1 MVYTNRLARKRWSTV
16 ISRRMH
22 VKARYLTA
30 ATLAAVIAVA
40 GCSSSKSTGS
50 SSPSTS
56 APAAAAST
64 PAAAASTPAAAAST
78 PAAAA
83 SGTLTVWLQTDAQT
97 GWPKEVAAATAAF
110 NAKNPGVK
118 VDVQYQTWA
127 DHLTKLDAA
136 LAASPPD
143 VVELGNTE
151 TTKYMA
157 DGALADITADKA
169 KFDNS
174 ATWLKGLADSV
185 TYNGKL
191 YGVPYYAGARGVI
204 YSTAAFTKAGI
215 TAPPTTLAELM
226 ADGLKLK
233 GVIPSTQSALYWP
246 GKEWYGAMSF
256 VYGYGG
262 DIASNASGKWVADLE
277 QPNAIAGLTELKS
290 LYTALSKAPADID
303 ESKQDSAMAQGQAA
317 MIYGNGWEEGSVN
330 DPKTGNPA
338 LKIDAFPMPGKDA
351 SAPLPTFLGGSDLVI
366 PAASKNVAWAEEW
379 INDFTGNTGMT
390 ALVNDA
396 KPIPNTTSLISLL
409 GDSPFAKAAAQSW
422 FVPTAPNWADV
433 ESQNVL
439 QNMLSGILSGKQS
452 IPAAAKAAD
461 TQINTI
467 LNGS

>member
-1 MVYTNRLARKRWSTV
+1 M
-16 ISRRMH
+16 
-22 VKARYLTA
+22 KARYLTA

-40 GCSSSKSTGS
+40 GCSSSKSTSSASTASASAGAS
-50 SSPSTS
+50 SS
-56 APAAAAST
+56 AAASA
-64 PAAAASTPAAAAST
+64 P
-78 PAAAA
+78 A

-97 GWPKEVAAATAAF
+97 GWPKEVAAAQTAF
-110 NAKNPGVK
+110 NAKYPNVK

-136 LAASPPD
+136 LAATPPD

-157 DGALADITADKA
+157 DGALADISADKA

-174 ATWLKGLADSV
+174 STWLKGLADSV
-185 TYNGKL
+185 TYNGKT

-204 YSTAAFTKAGI
+204 YSTDAFTKAGI
-215 TAPPTTLAELM
+215 TAPPTTLAELQ
-226 ADGLKLK
+226 ADGDKLK
-233 GVIPSTQSALYWP
+233 AVIPSTQSALYWP

-277 QPNAIAGLTELKS
+277 QPNAVAGLTELKT
-290 LYTALSKAPADID
+290 LYTDLSKAPADID

-351 SAPLPTFLGGSDLVI
+351 GTPLPTFLGGSDLVI
-366 PAASKNVAWAEEW
+366 PAASTHVAWAEEW
-379 INDFTGNTGMT
+379 INDFTGTTGMT

-396 KPIPNTTSLISLL
+396 KVIPNTTSLISLL
-409 GDSPFAKAAAQSW
+409 GNSPFAAAAAQSW

-439 QNMLSGILSGKQS
+439 QNMLSSILSGSSS
-452 IPAAAKAAD
+452 IADATKTAD
-461 TQINTI
+461 TQINSI

>member
-1 MVYTNRLARKRWSTV
+1 
-16 ISRRMH
+16 

-40 GCSSSKSTGS
+40 GCSSSKSTSSGSTASASASAGGS
-50 SSPSTS
+50 SSASS
-56 APAAAAST
+56 SAAASG
-64 PAAAASTPAAAAST
+64 
-78 PAAAA
+78 AA

-97 GWPKEVAAATAAF
+97 GWPKEVAAAQTAF
-110 NAKNPGVK
+110 NAKYPNVK

-136 LAASPPD
+136 LAATPPD

-157 DGALADITADKA
+157 DGALADISADKG

-174 ATWLKGLADSV
+174 STWLKGLADSV
-185 TYNGKL
+185 TYNGKT

-204 YSTAAFTKAGI
+204 YSTAAFTQAGI
-215 TAPPTTLAELM
+215 TSPPTTLAELQ
-226 ADGLKLK
+226 ADGDKLK
-233 GVIPSTQSALYWP
+233 AVIPSTQSALYWP

-277 QPNAIAGLTELKS
+277 QPNAVAGLTELKT
-290 LYTALSKAPADID
+290 LYTDLSKAPADID

-317 MIYGNGWEEGSVN
+317 MMYGNGWEEGSVN

-351 SAPLPTFLGGSDLVI
+351 GTPLPTFLGGSDLVI
-366 PAASKNVAWAEEW
+366 PAASSHVAWAEEW
-379 INDFTGNTGMT
+379 INDFTGTTGMT

-396 KPIPNTTSLISLL
+396 KVIPNTTSLISLL

-439 QNMLSGILSGKQS
+439 QNMLSSILSGGSS
-452 IPAAAKAAD
+452 IADATKAAD

>member
-1 MVYTNRLARKRWSTV
+1 M
-16 ISRRMH
+16 
-22 VKARYLTA
+22 KARYLTA

-40 GCSSSKSTGS
+40 GCSSSKSTSSGSTASASAGGS
-50 SSPSTS
+50 SSASS
-56 APAAAAST
+56 SAAASA
-64 PAAAASTPAAAAST
+64 P
-78 PAAAA
+78 A

-97 GWPKEVAAATAAF
+97 GWPKEVAAAQTAF
-110 NAKNPGVK
+110 NAKYPNVK

-136 LAASPPD
+136 LAATPPD

-157 DGALADITADKA
+157 DGALADISADKG

-174 ATWLKGLADSV
+174 STWLKGLADSV
-185 TYNGKL
+185 TYNGKT

-204 YSTAAFTKAGI
+204 YSTAAFTQAGI
-215 TAPPTTLAELM
+215 TSPPTTLAELQ
-226 ADGLKLK
+226 ADGDKLK
-233 GVIPSTQSALYWP
+233 AVIPSTQSALYWP

-277 QPNAIAGLTELKS
+277 QPNAVAGLTELKT
-290 LYTALSKAPADID
+290 LYTDLSKAPADID

-317 MIYGNGWEEGSVN
+317 MMYGNGWEEGSVN

-338 LKIDAFPMPGKDA
+338 LKIDAFPMPGKTA
-351 SAPLPTFLGGSDLVI
+351 GTPLPTFLGGSDLVI
-366 PAASKNVAWAEEW
+366 PAASSHVAWAEEW
-379 INDFTGNTGMT
+379 INDFTGTTGMT

-396 KPIPNTTSLISLL
+396 KVIPNTTSLISLL

-439 QNMLSGILSGKQS
+439 QNMLSSILSGTSS
-452 IPAAAKAAD
+452 IPDATKAAD
-461 TQINTI
+461 TQINSI

>member
-1 MVYTNRLARKRWSTV
+1 M
-16 ISRRMH
+16 
-22 VKARYLTA
+22 KARYLTA

-40 GCSSSKSTGS
+40 GCSSSKSTS
-50 SSPSTS
+50 SASTASASAGASTS
-56 APAAAAST
+56 AAASA
-64 PAAAASTPAAAAST
+64 P
-78 PAAAA
+78 A

-97 GWPKEVAAATAAF
+97 GWPKEVAAAQTAF
-110 NAKNPGVK
+110 NAKYPNVK

-136 LAASPPD
+136 LAATPPD

-157 DGALADITADKA
+157 DGALADISADKA

-174 ATWLKGLADSV
+174 ATWLKGLGDSV
-185 TYNGKL
+185 TYSGKTF
-191 YGVPYYAGARGVI
+191 GVPYYAGARGVI
-204 YSTAAFTKAGI
+204 YSTDAFTKAGI
-215 TAPPTTLAELM
+215 TAPPTTLAELQ
-226 ADGLKLK
+226 ADGDKLK
-233 GVIPSTQSALYWP
+233 AVIPSTQSALYWP

-277 QPNAIAGLTELKS
+277 QPNAVAGLTELKT
-290 LYTALSKAPADID
+290 LYSDLSKAPADID

-317 MIYGNGWEEGSVN
+317 MMYGNGWEEGSVN

-366 PAASKNVAWAEEW
+366 PAASTHVAWAEEW
-379 INDFTGNTGMT
+379 INDFTGTTGMT

-396 KPIPNTTSLISLL
+396 KVIPNTTSLISLL

-439 QNMLSGILSGKQS
+439 QNMLSSILSGSQS
-452 IPAAAKAAD
+452 IAAATKAAD

>member
-1 MVYTNRLARKRWSTV
+1 
-16 ISRRMH
+16 

-40 GCSSSKSTGS
+40 GCSSSKSTS
-50 SSPSTS
+50 SASTASASAGASTS
-56 APAAAAST
+56 AAASA
-64 PAAAASTPAAAAST
+64 P
-78 PAAAA
+78 A

-97 GWPKEVAAATAAF
+97 GWPKEVAAAQTAF
-110 NAKNPGVK
+110 NAKYPNVK

-136 LAASPPD
+136 LAATPPD

-157 DGALADITADKA
+157 DGALADISADKA

-174 ATWLKGLADSV
+174 ATWLKGLGDSV
-185 TYNGKL
+185 TYSGKTF
-191 YGVPYYAGARGVI
+191 GVPYYAGARGVI
-204 YSTAAFTKAGI
+204 YSTDAFTKAGI
-215 TAPPTTLAELM
+215 SAPPTTLAELQ
-226 ADGLKLK
+226 ADGDKLK
-233 GVIPSTQSALYWP
+233 AVIPSTQSALYWP

-262 DIASNASGKWVADLE
+262 DIASNASGKWVSDLE
-277 QPNAIAGLTELKS
+277 QPNAVAGLTELKT
-290 LYTALSKAPADID
+290 LYSDLSKAPADID

-317 MIYGNGWEEGSVN
+317 MMYGNGWEEGSVN

-379 INDFTGNTGMT
+379 INDFTGTTGMT

-396 KPIPNTTSLISLL
+396 KVIPNTTSLISLL

-439 QNMLSGILSGKQS
+439 QNMLSSILSGSSS
-452 IPAAAKAAD
+452 IADATKAAD
-461 TQINTI
+461 TQINSI

>member
-1 MVYTNRLARKRWSTV
+1 M
-16 ISRRMH
+16 
-22 VKARYLTA
+22 KARYLTA
-30 ATLAAVIAVA
+30 ATLAAVLAVA
-40 GCSSSKSTGS
+40 GCSSKKSSTPPAASASASGS
-50 SSPSTS
+50 SSAAVATS
-56 APAAAAST
+56 SSAAPASSSAAT
-64 PAAAASTPAAAAST
+64 GGDT
-78 PAAAA
+78 A
-83 SGTLTVWLQTDAQT
+83 SGTLTVWLQNDAQT
-97 GWPKEVAAATAAF
+97 GWPKEVAAAQTAF
-110 NAKNPGVK
+110 NAKFPNVK

-157 DGALADITADKA
+157 NGALADITADKG

-185 TYNGKL
+185 TYGGKTF
-191 YGVPYYAGARGVI
+191 GVPYYAGARGVI

-215 TAPPTTLAELM
+215 TAPPTTLDELK
-226 ADGLKLK
+226 ADGDKLK
-233 GVIPSTQSALYWP
+233 AVIPSTQSALYWP

-262 DIASNASGKWVADLE
+262 DIASNTGGKWTADLE
-277 QPNAIAGLTELKS
+277 QPAAIAGLTELKT
-290 LYTALSKAPADID
+290 LVNDLSKAPADID

-317 MIYGNGWEEGSVN
+317 MIYGNGWEEGAVN

-351 SAPLPTFLGGSDLVI
+351 SAPLPTFLGGSDLMI
-366 PAASKNVAWAEEW
+366 PAASKNLAWAEEW
-379 INDFTGNTGMT
+379 INDFTGQAGMT

-396 KPIPNTTSLISLL
+396 KPIPNTTSLLSLL
-409 GDSPFAKAAAQSW
+409 GTSPFAAAAKTSW

-439 QNMLSGILSGKQS
+439 QNMLSSILSGKS
-452 IPAAAKAAD
+452 TIEAATKAAD

>member
-1 MVYTNRLARKRWSTV
+1 
-16 ISRRMH
+16 

-40 GCSSSKSTGS
+40 GCSSSKSTPAATTGSASASAS
-50 SSPSTS
+50 SS
-56 APAAAAST
+56 AAASA
-64 PAAAASTPAAAAST
+64 P
-78 PAAAA
+78 A

-97 GWPKEVAAATAAF
+97 GWPKEVAAAQTAF
-110 NAKNPGVK
+110 NAKYPNVK

-136 LAASPPD
+136 LAATPPD

-157 DGALADITADKA
+157 DGALADISADKA

-174 ATWLKGLADSV
+174 ATWLKGLGDSV
-185 TYNGKL
+185 TYNGKTF
-191 YGVPYYAGARGVI
+191 GVPYYAGARGVI
-204 YSTAAFTKAGI
+204 YSTDAFTKAGI
-215 TAPPTTLAELM
+215 TAPPTTLAELQ
-226 ADGLKLK
+226 ADGDKLK
-233 GVIPSTQSALYWP
+233 AVIPSTQSALYWP

-262 DIASNASGKWVADLE
+262 DIASNSSGKWTADLE
-277 QPNAIAGLTELKS
+277 QPNAVAGLTELKT
-290 LYTALSKAPADID
+290 LYTDLSKAPADID

-317 MIYGNGWEEGSVN
+317 MMYGNGWEEGSVN

-366 PAASKNVAWAEEW
+366 PAASTHVAWAEEW
-379 INDFTGNTGMT
+379 INDFTGTTGMT
-390 ALVNDA
+390 ALVTDA
-396 KPIPNTTSLISLL
+396 KVIPNTTSLISLL

-439 QNMLSGILSGKQS
+439 QNMLSSILSGSQS
-452 IPAAAKAAD
+452 IADATKAAD

>member
-1 MVYTNRLARKRWSTV
+1 M
-16 ISRRMH
+16 
-22 VKARYLTA
+22 KARYLTA

-40 GCSSSKSTGS
+40 GCSSSKSTSSGSTASASAGGS
-50 SSPSTS
+50 SSASS
-56 APAAAAST
+56 SAAASG
-64 PAAAASTPAAAAST
+64 
-78 PAAAA
+78 AA

-97 GWPKEVAAATAAF
+97 GWPKEVAAAQTAF
-110 NAKNPGVK
+110 NAKYPNVK

-136 LAASPPD
+136 LAATPPD

-157 DGALADITADKA
+157 DGALADISADKG

-174 ATWLKGLADSV
+174 STWLKGLADSV
-185 TYNGKL
+185 TYNGKT

-204 YSTAAFTKAGI
+204 YSTAAFTQAGI
-215 TAPPTTLAELM
+215 TSPPTTLAELQ
-226 ADGLKLK
+226 ADGDKLK
-233 GVIPSTQSALYWP
+233 AVIPSTQSALYWP

-277 QPNAIAGLTELKS
+277 QPNAVAGLTELKT
-290 LYTALSKAPADID
+290 LYTDLSKAPADID

-317 MIYGNGWEEGSVN
+317 MMYGNGWEEGSVN

-338 LKIDAFPMPGKDA
+338 LKIDAFPMPGKTA
-351 SAPLPTFLGGSDLVI
+351 GTPLPTFLGGSDLVI
-366 PAASKNVAWAEEW
+366 PAASSHVAWAEEW
-379 INDFTGNTGMT
+379 INDFTGTTGMT

-396 KPIPNTTSLISLL
+396 KVIPNTTSLISLL

-439 QNMLSGILSGKQS
+439 QNMLSSILSGTSS
-452 IPAAAKAAD
+452 IPDATKAAD
-461 TQINTI
+461 TQINSI

>member
-1 MVYTNRLARKRWSTV
+1 M
-16 ISRRMH
+16 
-22 VKARYLTA
+22 KARYLTA

-40 GCSSSKSTGS
+40 GCSSSKSTS
-50 SSPSTS
+50 SASTASTS
-56 APAAAAST
+56 AGASSSASSSAAASA
-64 PAAAASTPAAAAST
+64 P
-78 PAAAA
+78 A

-97 GWPKEVAAATAAF
+97 GWPKEVAAAQTAF
-110 NAKNPGVK
+110 NAKYPNVK

-136 LAASPPD
+136 LAATPPD

-157 DGALADITADKA
+157 DGALADISADKG

-174 ATWLKGLADSV
+174 STWLKGLADSV
-185 TYNGKL
+185 TYNGKT

-204 YSTAAFTKAGI
+204 YSTAAFTQAGI
-215 TAPPTTLAELM
+215 TSPPTTLAELQ
-226 ADGLKLK
+226 ADGDKLK
-233 GVIPSTQSALYWP
+233 AVIPSTQSALYWP

-277 QPNAIAGLTELKS
+277 QPNAVAGLTELKT
-290 LYTALSKAPADID
+290 LYTDLSKAPADID

-317 MIYGNGWEEGSVN
+317 MMYGNGWEEGSVN

-338 LKIDAFPMPGKDA
+338 LKIDAFPMPGKTA
-351 SAPLPTFLGGSDLVI
+351 GTPLPTFLGGSDLVI
-366 PAASKNVAWAEEW
+366 PAASSHVAWAEEW
-379 INDFTGNTGMT
+379 INDFTGTTGMT

-396 KPIPNTTSLISLL
+396 KVIPNTTSLISLL

-439 QNMLSGILSGKQS
+439 QNMLSSILSGTSS
-452 IPAAAKAAD
+452 IPDATKAAD
-461 TQINTI
+461 TQINSI

>member
-1 MVYTNRLARKRWSTV
+1 
-16 ISRRMH
+16 MH

-50 SSPSTS
+50 TATPSGSAPAAGASTS

-64 PAAAASTPAAAAST
+64 PAAAAST
-78 PAAAA
+78 AAAA

-97 GWPKEVAAATAAF
+97 GWPKEVAAAQAAF
-110 NAKNPGVK
+110 NAKYPGVK

-136 LAASPPD
+136 LAATPPD

-157 DGALADITADKA
+157 DGALADISADKS

-174 ATWLKGLADSV
+174 GTWLKGLADSV
-185 TYNGKL
+185 TYNGKTF
-191 YGVPYYAGARGVI
+191 GVPYYAGARGVI
-204 YSTAAFTKAGI
+204 YSTAAFAKAGI
-215 TAPPTTLAELM
+215 TSPPTTLAELQ
-226 ADGLKLK
+226 ADGDKLK
-233 GVIPSTQSALYWP
+233 AVIPSTQSALYWP

-277 QPNAIAGLTELKS
+277 QPNAIAGLTELKT
-290 LYTALSKAPADID
+290 LYSDLSKAPADID

-366 PAASKNVAWAEEW
+366 PAASSHVAWAEEW
-379 INDFTGNTGMT
+379 INDFTGTTGMT

-396 KPIPNTTSLISLL
+396 KVIPNTTSLISLL
-409 GDSPFAKAAAQSW
+409 GNSPFAAAAAQSW

-439 QNMLSGILSGKQS
+439 QNMLSSILSGKQS
-452 IPAAAKAAD
+452 IPDATKAAD

>member
-1 MVYTNRLARKRWSTV
+1 M
-16 ISRRMH
+16 
-22 VKARYLTA
+22 KARYLTA

-40 GCSSSKSTGS
+40 GCSSSKSTS
-50 SSPSTS
+50 SASTASASAGASTS
-56 APAAAAST
+56 AAASA
-64 PAAAASTPAAAAST
+64 P
-78 PAAAA
+78 A

-97 GWPKEVAAATAAF
+97 GWPKEVAAAQTAF
-110 NAKNPGVK
+110 NAKYPNVK

-136 LAASPPD
+136 LAATPPD

-157 DGALADITADKA
+157 DGALADISADKA

-174 ATWLKGLADSV
+174 ATWLKGLGDSV
-185 TYNGKL
+185 TYSGKTF
-191 YGVPYYAGARGVI
+191 GVPYYAGARGVI
-204 YSTAAFTKAGI
+204 YSTDAFTKAGI
-215 TAPPTTLAELM
+215 SAPPTTLAELQ
-226 ADGLKLK
+226 ADGDKLK
-233 GVIPSTQSALYWP
+233 AVIPSTQSALYWP

-262 DIASNASGKWVADLE
+262 DIASNASGKWVSDLE
-277 QPNAIAGLTELKS
+277 QPNAVAGLTELKT
-290 LYTALSKAPADID
+290 LYSDLSKAPADID

-317 MIYGNGWEEGSVN
+317 MMYGNGWEEGSVN

-379 INDFTGNTGMT
+379 INDFTGTTGMT

-396 KPIPNTTSLISLL
+396 KVIPNTTSLISLL

-439 QNMLSGILSGKQS
+439 QNMLSSILSGSSS
-452 IPAAAKAAD
+452 IADATKAAD
-461 TQINTI
+461 TQINSI

>member
-1 MVYTNRLARKRWSTV
+1 MVYTNRWRGTLVNRELEEDAREGSLSDRGNTCRGDRCCRV
-16 ISRRMH
+16 QQLEVHRTD
-22 VKARYLTA
+22 TA
-30 ATLAAVIAVA
+30 AALRLRPQQPHVSAAA
-40 GCSSSKSTGS
+40 
-50 SSPSTS
+50 STS
-56 APAAAAST
+56 AAAASR
-64 PAAAASTPAAAAST
+64 PPL
-78 PAAAA
+78 A

-97 GWPKEVAAATAAF
+97 GWPKEVAAAQAAF
-110 NAKNPGVK
+110 NAKYPNVK

-136 LAASPPD
+136 LAATPPD

-157 DGALADITADKA
+157 DGALADISADKA
-169 KFDNS
+169 QVRQLRYLAQGPRRLRDLQRQDCS
-174 ATWLKGLADSV
+174 ACPTTPAH
-185 TYNGKL
+185 
-191 YGVPYYAGARGVI
+191 GAS
-204 YSTAAFTKAGI
+204 STAPLPSPRPASPHRRRRSPSCRRTV
-215 TAPPTTLAELM
+215 T
-226 ADGLKLK
+226 KLK
-233 GVIPSTQSALYWP
+233 AVIPSTQSALYWP

-262 DIASNASGKWVADLE
+262 DIASNTSGKWTADLE
-277 QPNAIAGLTELKS
+277 QPNAIAGLTELKT

-439 QNMLSGILSGKQS
+439 QNMLSSILSGKSDDPRCDEGRRHPDQHD
-452 IPAAAKAAD
+452 PER
-461 TQINTI
+461 
-467 LNGS
+467 

>member
-1 MVYTNRLARKRWSTV
+1 
-16 ISRRMH
+16 MH

-40 GCSSSKSTGS
+40 GCSSSKSTKSATGS
-50 SSPSTS
+50 T
-56 APAAAAST
+56 PAGAST
-64 PAAAASTPAAAAST
+64 PAAAAGAST
-78 PAAAA
+78 PAAA

-97 GWPKEVAAATAAF
+97 GWPKEVAAAQTAF
-110 NAKNPGVK
+110 NAKYPNVK

-136 LAASPPD
+136 LAATPPD
-143 VVELGNTE
+143 VAELGNTE

-157 DGALADITADKA
+157 DGALADISAAKA

-174 ATWLKGLADSV
+174 ATWLKGLGDSV
-185 TYNGKL
+185 TYNGKTF
-191 YGVPYYAGARGVI
+191 GVPYYAGARGVI
-204 YSTAAFTKAGI
+204 YSTDAFTKAGI
-215 TAPPTTLAELM
+215 TAPPTTLAELQ
-226 ADGLKLK
+226 ADGDKLK
-233 GVIPSTQSALYWP
+233 AVIPATQSALYWP

-262 DIASNASGKWVADLE
+262 DIASSSGGKWTADLE
-277 QPNAIAGLTELKS
+277 QPNAVAGLTELKT
-290 LYTALSKAPADID
+290 LYADLSKAPADID

-317 MIYGNGWEEGSVN
+317 MMYGNGWEEGSVN

-366 PAASKNVAWAEEW
+366 PAASTHVAWAEEW
-379 INDFTGNTGMT
+379 INDFTGTTGMT

-396 KPIPNTTSLISLL
+396 KVIPNTTSLISLL
-409 GDSPFAKAAAQSW
+409 GASPFAKAAAQSW

-439 QNMLSGILSGKQS
+439 QNMLSGILSGSQS
-452 IPAAAKAAD
+452 IAAATKAAD

>member
-1 MVYTNRLARKRWSTV
+1 M
-16 ISRRMH
+16 
-22 VKARYLTA
+22 KARYLTA

-40 GCSSSKSTGS
+40 GCSSSKSTSSASTASGSAGAS
-50 SSPSTS
+50 SS
-56 APAAAAST
+56 AAASA
-64 PAAAASTPAAAAST
+64 P
-78 PAAAA
+78 A

-97 GWPKEVAAATAAF
+97 GWPKEVAAAQTAF
-110 NAKNPGVK
+110 NAKYPNVK

-136 LAASPPD
+136 LAATPPD

-157 DGALADITADKA
+157 DGALADISADKA

-174 ATWLKGLADSV
+174 STWLKGLADSV
-185 TYNGKL
+185 TYNGKT

-204 YSTAAFTKAGI
+204 YSTDAFTKAGI
-215 TAPPTTLAELM
+215 TAPPTTLAELQ
-226 ADGLKLK
+226 ADGDKLK
-233 GVIPSTQSALYWP
+233 AVIPSTQSALYWP

-277 QPNAIAGLTELKS
+277 QPNAVAGLTELKT
-290 LYTALSKAPADID
+290 LYTDLSKAPADID

-317 MIYGNGWEEGSVN
+317 MMYGNGWEEGSVN

-338 LKIDAFPMPGKDA
+338 LKIDAFPMPGKTA
-351 SAPLPTFLGGSDLVI
+351 GTPLPTFLGGSDLVI
-366 PAASKNVAWAEEW
+366 PAASTHVAWAEEW
-379 INDFTGNTGMT
+379 INDFTGTTGMT

-396 KPIPNTTSLISLL
+396 KVIPNTTSLISLL

-439 QNMLSGILSGKQS
+439 QNMLSSILSGTSS
-452 IPAAAKAAD
+452 IPDATKAAD
-461 TQINTI
+461 TQINSI

>member
-1 MVYTNRLARKRWSTV
+1 M
-16 ISRRMH
+16 
-22 VKARYLTA
+22 KARYLTA

-40 GCSSSKSTGS
+40 GCSSSKSTKS
-50 SSPSTS
+50 STAGTS
-56 APAAAAST
+56 APAAATTS
-64 PAAAASTPAAAAST
+64 AAAASSAAPAAG
-78 PAAAA
+78 
-83 SGTLTVWLQTDAQT
+83 SGTLTVWLQTDAQN
-97 GWPKEVAAATAAF
+97 GWPKEVAAAQAAF
-110 NAKNPGVK
+110 NAKYPNVK

-136 LAASPPD
+136 LAATPPD

-157 DGALADITADKA
+157 DGALADISADKA

-185 TYNGKL
+185 TYNGKTF
-191 YGVPYYAGARGVI
+191 GVPYYAGARGVI
-204 YSTAAFTKAGI
+204 YSTDAFTKAGI
-215 TAPPTTLAELM
+215 TSPPTTLAELQ
-226 ADGLKLK
+226 ADGDKLK
-233 GVIPSTQSALYWP
+233 AVIPSTQSALYWP

-262 DIASNASGKWVADLE
+262 DIASNTGGKWTADLE
-277 QPNAIAGLTELKS
+277 QPNAVAGLTELKT
-290 LYTALSKAPADID
+290 LFTDLSKAPADID

-317 MIYGNGWEEGSVN
+317 MMYGNGWEEGSVN

-366 PAASKNVAWAEEW
+366 PAASSHVAWAEEW
-379 INDFTGNTGMT
+379 INDFTGTTGMT
-390 ALVNDA
+390 ALVKDA

-439 QNMLSGILSGKQS
+439 QNMLSSILSGSQT
-452 IPAAAKAAD
+452 IAAATKAAD
-461 TQINTI
+461 TQIDTI

>member
-1 MVYTNRLARKRWSTV
+1 M
-16 ISRRMH
+16 
-22 VKARYLTA
+22 KARYLTA

-40 GCSSSKSTGS
+40 GCSSSKSTKSANGS
-50 SSPSTS
+50 APAGASTS
-56 APAAAAST
+56 AAAAGAST
-64 PAAAASTPAAAAST
+64 PAS
-78 PAAAA
+78 A

-97 GWPKEVAAATAAF
+97 GWAKEVAAAQTAF
-110 NAKNPGVK
+110 NAKYPNVK

-136 LAASPPD
+136 LAATPPD

-174 ATWLKGLADSV
+174 ATWLKGLGDSV
-185 TYNGKL
+185 TYNGKTF
-191 YGVPYYAGARGVI
+191 GVPYYAGARGVI
-204 YSTAAFTKAGI
+204 YSTDAFTKAGI
-215 TAPPTTLAELM
+215 TSPPTTLAELQ
-226 ADGLKLK
+226 ADGDKLK
-233 GVIPSTQSALYWP
+233 AVIPATQSALYWP

-277 QPNAIAGLTELKS
+277 KPNAVAGLTELKT
-290 LYTALSKAPADID
+290 LYSDLSKAPADID

-317 MIYGNGWEEGSVN
+317 MMYGNGWEEGSVN

-379 INDFTGNTGMT
+379 INDFTGTTGMT
-390 ALVNDA
+390 ALVNEA
-396 KPIPNTTSLISLL
+396 KVIPNTTSLISLL

-439 QNMLSGILSGKQS
+439 QNMLSSILSGSSS
-452 IPAAAKAAD
+452 IADATKAAD
-461 TQINTI
+461 TQINSI

>member
-1 MVYTNRLARKRWSTV
+1 
-16 ISRRMH
+16 

-30 ATLAAVIAVA
+30 ATLAVVIAVA
-40 GCSSSKSTGS
+40 GCSSKKSTSSASTASASAGAS
-50 SSPSTS
+50 SS
-56 APAAAAST
+56 AAASA
-64 PAAAASTPAAAAST
+64 P
-78 PAAAA
+78 A

-97 GWPKEVAAATAAF
+97 GWPKEVAAAQTAF
-110 NAKNPGVK
+110 NAKYPNVK

-136 LAASPPD
+136 LAATPPD

-157 DGALADITADKA
+157 DGALADISADKA

-174 ATWLKGLADSV
+174 STWLKGLADSV
-185 TYNGKL
+185 TYNGKT

-204 YSTAAFTKAGI
+204 YSTAAFTAAGI
-215 TAPPTTLAELM
+215 TSPPTTLAELQ
-226 ADGLKLK
+226 ADGDKLK
-233 GVIPSTQSALYWP
+233 AVIPATQSALYWP

-277 QPNAIAGLTELKS
+277 QPNAVAGLTELKT
-290 LYTALSKAPADID
+290 LYTDLSKAPADID

-317 MIYGNGWEEGSVN
+317 MMYGNGWEEGSVN

-338 LKIDAFPMPGKDA
+338 LKIDAFPMPGKTA
-351 SAPLPTFLGGSDLVI
+351 GTPLPTFLGGSDLVI
-366 PAASKNVAWAEEW
+366 PAASTHVAWAEEW
-379 INDFTGNTGMT
+379 INDFTGTTGMT

-396 KPIPNTTSLISLL
+396 KVIPNTTSLISLL

-439 QNMLSGILSGKQS
+439 QNMLSSILSGSSS
-452 IPAAAKAAD
+452 IADATKAAD
-461 TQINTI
+461 TQINSI

>member
-1 MVYTNRLARKRWSTV
+1 
-16 ISRRMH
+16 

-30 ATLAAVIAVA
+30 VGLAAALAVA
-40 GCSSSKSTGS
+40 GCSSNKSNTGGS
-50 SSPSTS
+50 TSPSGSTSPTTAASSPAAPASS
-56 APAAAAST
+56 APAGNS
-64 PAAAASTPAAAAST
+64 
-78 PAAAA
+78 A
-83 SGTLTVWLQTDAQT
+83 SGTLTVWLQTDAQN

-110 NAKNPGVK
+110 NQKFPNVK

-136 LAASPPD
+136 LAATPPD

-157 DGALADITADKA
+157 SGALKDITADKG

-174 ATWLKGLADSV
+174 STWLKGLGDSV
-185 TYNGKL
+185 TFDGKTF
-191 YGVPYYAGARGVI
+191 GVPYYAGARGVI
-204 YSTAAFTKAGI
+204 YSTAAFAKAGI
-215 TAPPTTLAELM
+215 TAPPTTLDELK
-226 ADGLKLK
+226 ADGEKLK
-233 GVIPSTQSALYWP
+233 ATIPSTQSAFYWP
-246 GKEWYGAMSF
+246 GKNWYGGMSF

-262 DIASNASGKWVADLE
+262 DIASNSGGKWTADLE
-277 QPNAIAGLTELKS
+277 QPNAVAGLTELKS
-290 LYTALSKAPADID
+290 LYSDLSKAPADID

-317 MIYGNGWEEGSVN
+317 MIYANGWEEGSVN
-330 DPKTGNPA
+330 DPKTGNPN

-366 PAASKNVAWAEEW
+366 PAASANGAWAEEW
-379 INDFTGNTGMT
+379 INDFVGNTGMT

-396 KPIPNTTSLISLL
+396 KVIPNTTSLLNLPAIA
-409 GDSPFAKAAAQSW
+409 DSAFTKAAQTSW

-439 QNMLSGILSGKQS
+439 QNMLSSILSGKSS
-452 IPAAAKAAD
+452 IADATKAAD
-461 TQINTI
+461 TQINSI

>member
-1 MVYTNRLARKRWSTV
+1 MVYTNRLARKRWSTA

-50 SSPSTS
+50 STATTS
-56 APAAAAST
+56 APAAATTS
-64 PAAAASTPAAAAST
+64 AAAASSSAPA
-78 PAAAA
+78 AAAA

-97 GWPKEVAAATAAF
+97 GWPKEVAAAQTAF
-110 NAKNPGVK
+110 NAKYPNVK

-136 LAASPPD
+136 LAATPPD

-157 DGALADITADKA
+157 DGALADISADKA

-174 ATWLKGLADSV
+174 GTWLKGLADSV
-185 TYNGKL
+185 TYGAKTF
-191 YGVPYYAGARGVI
+191 GVPYYAGARGVI
-204 YSTAAFTKAGI
+204 YSTDAFTKAGI
-215 TAPPTTLAELM
+215 AAPPTTLAELQ
-226 ADGLKLK
+226 ADGDKLK
-233 GVIPSTQSALYWP
+233 AVIPSTQSALYWP

-262 DIASNASGKWVADLE
+262 DIASNAGGKWTADLE
-277 QPNAIAGLTELKS
+277 QPNAVAGLTELKT
-290 LYTALSKAPADID
+290 LYTDLSKAPADID

-366 PAASKNVAWAEEW
+366 PAASTHVAWAEEW
-379 INDFTGNTGMT
+379 INDFTGTTGMT

-396 KPIPNTTSLISLL
+396 KVIPNTTSLISLL

-439 QNMLSGILSGKQS
+439 QNMLSSILSGSQT
-452 IPAAAKAAD
+452 IAAATKAAD

>member
-1 MVYTNRLARKRWSTV
+1 
-16 ISRRMH
+16 

-40 GCSSSKSTGS
+40 GCSSSKSTSSGSTASASAGGS
-50 SSPSTS
+50 SSASS
-56 APAAAAST
+56 SAAASG
-64 PAAAASTPAAAAST
+64 
-78 PAAAA
+78 AA

-97 GWPKEVAAATAAF
+97 GWPKEVAAAQTAF
-110 NAKNPGVK
+110 NAKYPNVK

-136 LAASPPD
+136 LAATPPD

-157 DGALADITADKA
+157 DGALADISADKG

-174 ATWLKGLADSV
+174 STWLKGLADSV
-185 TYNGKL
+185 TYNGKT

-204 YSTAAFTKAGI
+204 YSTAAFTQAGI
-215 TAPPTTLAELM
+215 TSPPTTLAELQ
-226 ADGLKLK
+226 ADGDKLK
-233 GVIPSTQSALYWP
+233 AVIPSTQSALYWP

-277 QPNAIAGLTELKS
+277 QPNAVAGLTELKT
-290 LYTALSKAPADID
+290 LYTDLSKAPADID

-317 MIYGNGWEEGSVN
+317 MMYGNGWEEGSVN

-338 LKIDAFPMPGKDA
+338 LKIDAFPMPGKTA
-351 SAPLPTFLGGSDLVI
+351 GTPLPTFLGGSDLVI
-366 PAASKNVAWAEEW
+366 PAASSHVAWAEEW
-379 INDFTGNTGMT
+379 INDFTGTTGMT

-396 KPIPNTTSLISLL
+396 KVIPNTTSLISLL

-439 QNMLSGILSGKQS
+439 QNMLSSILSGTSS
-452 IPAAAKAAD
+452 IPDATKAAD
-461 TQINTI
+461 TQINSI

>member
-1 MVYTNRLARKRWSTV
+1 M
-16 ISRRMH
+16 
-22 VKARYLTA
+22 
-30 ATLAAVIAVA
+30 
-40 GCSSSKSTGS
+40 
-50 SSPSTS
+50 
-56 APAAAAST
+56 
-64 PAAAASTPAAAAST
+64 
-78 PAAAA
+78 
-83 SGTLTVWLQTDAQT
+83 
-97 GWPKEVAAATAAF
+97 
-110 NAKNPGVK
+110 
-118 VDVQYQTWA
+118 
-127 DHLTKLDAA
+127 TKLDAA

-233 GVIPSTQSALYWP
+233 AVIPSTAV
-246 GKEWYGAMSF
+246 GF
-256 VYGYGG
+256 VLARQGVVRRHVVRLRLRRRHRFERQWQVGCRPRAAQR
-262 DIASNASGKWVADLE
+262 DRR
-277 QPNAIAGLTELKS
+277 PHRTEDAVH
-290 LYTALSKAPADID
+290 ALSKAPADID

-439 QNMLSGILSGKQS
+439 QNMLSSILSGKQS
-452 IPAAAKAAD
+452 IPDATKAAD
-461 TQINTI
+461 TQINSI